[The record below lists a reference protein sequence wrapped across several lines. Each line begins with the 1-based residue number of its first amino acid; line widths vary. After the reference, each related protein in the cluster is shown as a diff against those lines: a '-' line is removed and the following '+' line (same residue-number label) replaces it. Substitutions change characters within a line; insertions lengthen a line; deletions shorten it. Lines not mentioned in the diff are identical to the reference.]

1 VKPAAIRGVY
11 PQQAERRSAYRIAIV
26 SEDSVALEA
35 DIFRKSQF
43 CFVLVSPLCVL

>member
-35 DIFRKSQF
+35 DISLENHNF
-43 CFVLVSPLCVL
+43 CFVLVSSPL